1 MKKPTKKKIT
11 KTETTASTVDKAL
24 SLESAAFPIVGIG
37 ASAGGLEALEQFF
50 ENMPKDSGM
59 AFVVIQHLDPKRKGM
74 MPEILQRT
82 TEMPVITVTDRL
94 QISRNCIYIIPPNK
108 SMSILNGA
116 LHLFEPVETH
126 GLRLPID
133 FFFQSLALDLK
144 DQSIGII
151 LSGMG
156 SDGSLGIKAI
166 KENGGI
172 SLVQEPKTAR
182 FDSMPRH
189 AIKAT
194 TIDFIAHANELPSKL
209 LSIGNTML
217 PEEETSRTEK
227 DNSALE
233 KIIILLRIQTG
244 NDFSQYKSN
253 TLYRRIERRMSIHA
267 ISKIASYVSY
277 LQKNP
282 AEIEI
287 LFKELLI
294 GVTNFFR
301 DTAVWEH
308 LKNAVLPTMFT
319 ALQPGQI
326 LRAWVPG
333 CSTGEEAYSL
343 AIIFKEAIEKTN
355 LDKNFT
361 LQIFATDLDTGAIEQ
376 ARKGIYQKNIVS
388 DVSSSRLSRFFIK
401 TEGQYR
407 LNADIREMVVFAPH
421 NVIKEPPFTKLDILS
436 CRNMLIYMNADLQKK
451 LMSLFHYSLNKKGI
465 LILGSA
471 ETNNHKKDFFTP
483 LDAKLRIYQSIG
495 LPKKEE
501 LFNFTSSFSTTKIN
515 LKKEKTSQKKID
527 NIQALTD
534 NLLLQEFSPA
544 SLLVNSLGDI
554 LYLTGNTGKYL
565 TPAAGKASMNIFT
578 MAREGLQNELP
589 IAFRKTMRNYEKT
602 FLHNIKVGTKGDL
615 VVVVNVTLQQIEKP
629 SALKGKIIVLFKD
642 VPFDK
647 QKAAKNKKTIPNPSV
662 LETEFELE
670 IQRLTEDLQTT
681 REEMQTSQEE
691 QKSTNEE
698 LQSSNEELQSTN
710 EELTTSKEEM
720 QSLNEELHTVN
731 AELQGKIQDSIRA
744 NNDMNNLLNSSQIAT
759 LFLDKELKITQ
770 YTFHATE
777 IFKLIPSDIGRHF
790 TDLSNNLNYKELKND
805 AKEVLRTL
813 IFVEKIILNK
823 DGVYY
828 TIRIMPYRTSDD
840 KIEGLVITFID
851 ITESK
856 LLEIQLLEIKNQYQ
870 ELFNSMSEMFQ
881 VIELIYDTDGQAYDY
896 YYRDVN
902 PAFEKL
908 VGKTRKQLIDKQAKD
923 IFGIIEDYWL
933 KAYDKVMKTGKSVVF
948 ENYGAELNK
957 YYEINAWKASENRVA
972 VTFSDVTERKL
983 AEKTLLATQTIFK
996 TFIQKVPSVIIGLS
1010 ADGEIIEFN
1019 TEAEIVFGRKRTDV
1033 IHRNYFDLFI
1043 PEGHREKV
1051 ELSMKQ
1057 ILANALPN
1065 QFDNLVKSATG
1076 EQLKIEWTA
1085 HRLLDEK
1092 GKATGIIA
1100 IGENITKL

>member
-11 KTETTASTVDKAL
+11 KTETAASAVDKAL

-37 ASAGGLEALEQFF
+37 TSAGGLEALEQFF

-82 TEMPVITVTDRL
+82 TEIPVITVTDRL
-94 QISRNCIYIIPPNK
+94 QISRNCVYIIPPNK

-116 LHLFEPVETH
+116 LHLFEPLETH

-133 FFFQSLALDLK
+133 FFFRSLALDSK

-189 AIKAT
+189 AIKAA
-194 TIDFIAHANELPSKL
+194 TIDIIAHANELPSKL
-209 LSIGNTML
+209 LNIGNTML
-217 PEEETSRTEK
+217 PEKETPKTEK

-277 LQKNP
+277 LQTNP

-301 DTAVWEH
+301 DPEVWEH

-355 LDKNFT
+355 LDTNFT

-376 ARKGIYQKNIVS
+376 ARKGIYQTNIVS
-388 DVSSSRLSRFFIK
+388 DVSPSRLSRFFIK

-407 LNADIREMVVFAPH
+407 VNAEIREMVVFAPH

-451 LMSLFHYSLNKKGI
+451 IMSLFHYSLNKKGI

-471 ETNNHKKDFFTP
+471 ETNNDKKDFFST

-495 LPKKEE
+495 SPKKEE
-501 LFNFTSSFSTTKIN
+501 LFNFPSSFSTTKTT

-534 NLLLQEFSPA
+534 DLLLQEFSPA

-589 IAFRKTMRNYEKT
+589 IAFRKAMRNYEKT
-602 FLHNIKVGTKGDL
+602 FLHNIKVGTNGGS
-615 VVVVNVTLQQIEKP
+615 VVVNVTVQQIEKP
-629 SALKGKIIVLFKD
+629 SALKGKIIVLFTD
-642 VPFDK
+642 VPLDK
-647 QKAAKNKKTIPNPSV
+647 QKAAKNKKTAPNASV
-662 LETEFELE
+662 LQPEFELE

-731 AELQGKIQDSIRA
+731 AELQGKVQDSIRA
-744 NNDMNNLLNSSQIAT
+744 NNDMNNLLDSSQIAT

-790 TDLSNNLNYKELKND
+790 TDLSHSLNYKKLNND

-813 IFVEKIILNK
+813 IFVEKIILST

-840 KIEGLVITFID
+840 KIEGLVITFIN

-856 LLEIQLLEIKNQYQ
+856 LQEIQLLKIKKQYQ

-948 ENYGAELNK
+948 ENYGAELDK
-957 YYEINAWKASENRVA
+957 YYEITAWNASENRVA
-972 VTFSDVTERKL
+972 VTFSDITARKRSENSL
-983 AEKTLLATQTIFK
+983 QETGILLQK
-996 TFIQKVPSVIIGLS
+996 FIQKVPSVIIGLS

-1019 TEAEIVFGRKRTDV
+1019 PEAEIVFGRKRTDV

-1057 ILANALPN
+1057 ILAGALPN

-1085 HRLLDEK
+1085 HKLFDKK
-1092 GKATGIIA
+1092 GKATGIIT